1 MMIKEVCAHPL
12 FGILLTVLC
21 YELALA
27 LYKKVKLVIF
37 TPFFVAE
44 VLLISVLLIFN
55 IDYETYNIGG
65 QVITMFVSP
74 LTIIL
79 AIPLYLQLKVLKE
92 NGVIII
98 IGILAGCLTALF
110 SMLGFA
116 YLFDMDPVL
125 FASLLPKSVTT
136 AIAVEVGA
144 SLGGIPALSALAVM
158 IAGITGAMLAPIL
171 AKIFRIKNEVAIG
184 LAIGTS
190 SHALGTSKAIELG
203 ETQGAMSSLSIGIA
217 GIITVFLA
225 PLVARLFI

>member
-1 MMIKEVCAHPL
+1 MLNEIFAHPL
-12 FGILLTVLC
+12 FGIILTVVC
-21 YELALA
+21 YEIAVA
-27 LYKKVKLVIF
+27 LYKKVKIVLF

-44 VLLISVLLIFN
+44 VLVISFLLIFN

-74 LTIIL
+74 LTVVL
-79 AIPLYLQLKVLKE
+79 AIPLYLQLRVLKE
-92 NGVIII
+92 NGAIII
-98 IGILAGCLTALF
+98 AGILVGSLTAML

-116 YLFDMDPVL
+116 YLFNMDATL
-125 FASLLPKSVTT
+125 FASLLPKSITT
-136 AIAVEVGA
+136 AIAVELSE
-144 SLGGIPALSALAVM
+144 SLGGISALTALAVM

-171 AKIFRIKNEVAIG
+171 AKVFKIRSEVALG

-225 PLVARLFI
+225 PLVAKLFI

>member
-1 MMIKEVCAHPL
+1 MLKEICAHPL
-12 FGILLTVLC
+12 FGILLTVVC

-44 VLLISVLLIFN
+44 VILISVLLIFD
-55 IDYETYNIGG
+55 IDYDIYNVGG
-65 QVITMFVSP
+65 QIITMFISP
-74 LTIIL
+74 LTIVL

-98 IGILAGCLTALF
+98 TGIFAGCVTALL

-116 YLFDMDPVL
+116 YLFKMDPVI

-136 AIAVEVGA
+136 AIAVEVSA
-144 SLGGIPALSALAVM
+144 SLGGISALTALAVM
-158 IAGITGAMLAPIL
+158 IAGITGAMLSPLL
-171 AKIFRIKNEVAIG
+171 ARVFRIKSEVAIG